1 MRRCIVNPDETF
13 TIKAFEK
20 DGIKYHADVPSR
32 YKDMESLFPIYKA
45 GDMVFGSSNLN
56 VMDGLKLDYPV
67 KFAYQTFHNE
77 KVQIP
82 IEQPPKATPRLAYE
96 DELYDTE
103 VPAFKEGI
111 TTKTEKFNPEF
122 TVQVKLYPN
131 DWGTARKLMRLKG
144 FEDIPIPEVLSLED
158 WKKQYYCFEDFLPTL
173 KESELTML
181 TTLPTYRLREI
192 LLSILENGSFKDRT
206 PNFFQILHNLPE
218 IKYNHKPIYEE
229 APEDFKSSTPL
240 KGVDIDFEVIG
251 EDYTYKGKITYG
263 SIVKGCN
270 PVGGILPQNTEIAYY
285 SFKFPIIPFIYD
297 WFNVPMPTEAET
309 KKKKRFFRRNNE
321 RGDD

>member
-1 MRRCIVNPDETF
+1 MNRQDETF
-13 TIKAFEK
+13 TIKTFEK

-45 GDMVFGSSNLN
+45 GEMVFGSFNLN
-56 VMDGLKLDYPV
+56 VMDGLKLDYPI
-67 KFAYQTFHNE
+67 KFQYETLHNE
-77 KVQIP
+77 KVQIL
-82 IEQPPKATPRLAYE
+82 IEQPFKVTPRLAYE

-103 VPAFKEGI
+103 VPSFKEGI

-131 DWGTARKLMRLKG
+131 NWGTARKLMRLKG
-144 FEDIPIPEVLSLED
+144 FEDIPIPEVLSLEG
-158 WKKQYYCFEDFLPTL
+158 WKKQYDSFEYYLPSL
-173 KESELTML
+173 SENEIKML
-181 TTLPTYRLREI
+181 TTLSTYELHEKLMEI
-192 LLSILENGSFKDRT
+192 LQHGTFNYWTSGFV
-206 PNFFQILHNLPE
+206 QILFNLPE

-251 EDYTYKGKITYG
+251 EDYTYRGKITDG
-263 SIVKGCN
+263 NIVKGCN
-270 PVGGILPQNTEIAYY
+270 PVGGILPQDTKVVYY

-297 WFNVPMPTEAET
+297 WFNVPMVEE
-309 KKKKRFFRRNNE
+309 KKKKRFFK
-321 RGDD
+321 RGED